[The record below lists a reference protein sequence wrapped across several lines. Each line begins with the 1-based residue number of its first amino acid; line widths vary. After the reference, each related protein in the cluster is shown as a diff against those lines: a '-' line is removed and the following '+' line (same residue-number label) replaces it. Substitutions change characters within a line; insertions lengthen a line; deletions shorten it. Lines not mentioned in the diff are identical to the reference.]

1 MSGGSLNYLYFKD
14 AAELMNAV
22 ADLEVVEAELLHTF
36 EAKDVAK
43 DVRRLIEYINSA
55 NNRISVLAEQLKE
68 VMHAIEW
75 YDSGDYGRES
85 VNRCLNDYR
94 GEVKDNA

>member
-1 MSGGSLNYLYFKD
+1 MSGGSLNYLYLKD

-22 ADLEVVEAELLHTF
+22 ADLEAVEAELLSTF
-36 EAKDVAK
+36 GAKDVAK

-55 NNRISVLAEQLKE
+55 NNRISVLAEQLSE

-75 YDSGDYGRES
+75 YDSGDYGRDS

-94 GEVKDNA
+94 GEVPDG